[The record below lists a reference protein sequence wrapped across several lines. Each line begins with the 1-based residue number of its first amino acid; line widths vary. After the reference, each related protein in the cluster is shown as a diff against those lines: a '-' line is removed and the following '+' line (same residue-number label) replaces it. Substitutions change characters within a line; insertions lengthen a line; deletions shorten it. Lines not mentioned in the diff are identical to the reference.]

1 MPLAL
6 VAAVVAGAAT
16 VGGALI
22 SSHAVNSASNAAT
35 SAAAAN
41 NALQTQIY
49 NTNKGLAQP
58 YIAAG
63 DNAETTM
70 DAFLG
75 LGGDAAASKAALDQY
90 LGSTG
95 YQFQLQNGED
105 AITGNRAASGLL
117 DSGGTLKALDTFGQ
131 NLASTSAGSWL
142 SDLSGISNTGESAVN
157 ALSGTGATY
166 AGAVGANN
174 TSAATAQGN
183 AAIAGANSV
192 NALIG
197 QGLSAYGLARGQ
209 SSYGAGA
216 GPSGGGITL
225 TTGGLPTDA

>member
-22 SSHAVNSASNAAT
+22 SSHAANSASNAAT

-41 NALQTQIY
+41 NALQTQVY
-49 NTNKGLAQP
+49 NTNRGLAQP
-58 YIAAG
+58 YITAG

-75 LGGDAAASKAALDQY
+75 LGGDAAASKVALDQF

-142 SDLSGISNTGESAVN
+142 SKLAGISSTGVAAVN
-157 ALSGTGATY
+157 ALSGTGAAY
-166 AGAVGANN
+166 ANAVGANN
-174 TSAATAQGN
+174 TNAATAQGT
-183 AAIAGANSV
+183 AAVAGANNV

-197 QGLSAYGLARGQ
+197 QGLSAYGMARGQ
-209 SSYGAGA
+209 SSYGVGA
-216 GPSGGGITL
+216 APSGGITL
-225 TTGGLPTDA
+225 TTGGQPTDV